1 MKRDMKLK
9 KKLKG
14 GKGEVKE
21 FTKDIKVNDTNTLKI
36 KMILKH
42 KNNIRDTIFKKELEH
57 RRKTFKKSKT
67 LNAKR
72 QRNRGN

>member
-1 MKRDMKLK
+1 MKLK

-14 GKGEVKE
+14 GECEVKE
-21 FTKDIKVNDTNTLKI
+21 FTKDIKVNNTNTLEI

-67 LNAKR
+67 LNAER
-72 QRNRGN
+72 QRNR